1 MLKRLMHR
9 KLTRAC
15 LLPLV
20 WLAMLLIFLNA
31 LLAKADPLAFQ
42 VRLHFLEVV
51 SQAEV
56 TAEGYQIPAGRYM
69 FEDLSITIQA
79 DGTRI
84 TPFTNPSADC
94 RIVVL
99 GDSVTFGYGVDDHE
113 TYVNRLALAFP
124 EVAFLNTAQ
133 VGYNSPNIRAVYE
146 SSPADGYLYLI
157 VDNDWHER
165 WTPDAPPAEMP
176 PVSFYAVWL
185 WKQARGVEP
194 VADVPDTAAIERF
207 KRDTAPLFADNRVLI
222 ASYGKILFTAGLG
235 VDVVAPITTTIA
247 PGDMHPD
254 AAGHERIADRLESQ
268 VRELVNRVCE

>member
-1 MLKRLMHR
+1 MAARIRGLI
-9 KLTRAC
+9 A
-15 LLPLV
+15 V
-20 WLAMLLIFLNA
+20 LLIA
-31 LLAKADPLAFQ
+31 LLL
-42 VRLHFLEVV
+42 
-51 SQAEV
+51 
-56 TAEGYQIPAGRYM
+56 TC
-69 FEDLSITIQA
+69 T
-79 DGTRI
+79 
-84 TPFTNPSADC
+84 PSA
-94 RIVVL
+94 
-99 GDSVTFGYGVDDHE
+99 TQPP
-113 TYVNRLALAFP
+113 T
-124 EVAFLNTAQ
+124 NT
-133 VGYNSPNIRAVYE
+133 PRPTE

-194 VADVPDTAAIERF
+194 VADVPDAAAIERF